1 MENTENPVEEV
12 YEQEPVEAAP
22 DDPLKHLGD
31 RFKEIADQMMLD
43 FNKRVDVL
51 DKKYTDLR
59 HTLTRQ
65 IDVPASE
72 EVEDW
77 SWENL
82 RETMFPRETAH

>member
-1 MENTENPVEEV
+1 MENAENPVEEV

-22 DDPLKHLGD
+22 VDPLKHLGD

-43 FNKRVDVL
+43 FNKRVDAL

-72 EVEDW
+72 EPEDW